1 MIQRFAFAAALA
13 LAAPLQAQ
21 EKATTAN
28 GRAVLLYPDGKWKY
42 ATALAES
49 GRNGGSAVVE
59 RKRPASATEKVDIA
73 KGKLAL
79 HYNPKK
85 WKPVSENEPGRIGLL
100 HNEGDGYGIVIAERL
115 QVGLE
120 ALRKIALENAL
131 EAAPDAEIT
140 SERRLKV
147 NGLEVLELQIHCTIQ
162 SIPFVYLGY
171 YYSGKEGA
179 IQLLTYTAANLFDE
193 YRGDF
198 QELLDGF
205 TANPRD

>member
-1 MIQRFAFAAALA
+1 MTQRFAFAAALL
-13 LAAPLQAQ
+13 LAVPLQAQ

-42 ATALAES
+42 VTALAEPGKS
-49 GRNGGSAVVE
+49 GGSSVVE
-59 RKRPASATEKVDIA
+59 RNRPASATEKVDLA

-79 HYNPKK
+79 YYNPKK
-85 WKPVSENEPGRIGLL
+85 WKPVSENEPGRMSLL
-100 HNEGDGYGIVIAERL
+100 HNDGDGYGMVIAERL

-131 EAAPDAEIT
+131 KAAADAEIT

-147 NGLEVLELQIHCTIQ
+147 NGLDVLELQIRGTIQ

-179 IQLLTYTAANLFDE
+179 IQLLTYTASNLFDE

-205 TANPRD
+205 TANQRD